1 MGKFNFKKYA
11 QAYGNQVDSVPASD
25 YMTDQVMSPAADPGL
40 LMQPSSG
47 MSDVDSEIETKSI
60 SIFDNHDQM
69 YRKLKDFHSSDGDP
83 NSSFESA
90 WEYFAPS
97 IKDADSSDNFKKNLI
112 EFFRSYSENP
122 DGDEAVDI
130 ADKLFED
137 YSKVNPPESEDV
149 SIPEDGL
156 DLAKAS
162 TLDVIKIAKDMAS
175 KEKNKKQLFN
185 LHKTAQHKTIS
196 DYTILSGPS
205 QTSLSPFSRDIQ
217 SGLHLIEQNKGF
229 GIKIDDILDID
240 FEAIWRGNIMDKY
253 NSPYRD
259 KDGNYVGGYINRRF
273 EVNQNVPVGNNLQ
286 LAPGTRRRP
295 WMPEYST
302 IESRMEV
309 SRGNKDK
316 LQDPASFA
324 KISIGPFNLKKKNK

>member
-1 MGKFNFKKYA
+1 MGKFNLKKYS
-11 QAYGNQVDSVPASD
+11 QVSDMPVESVPASD
-25 YMTDQVMSPAADPGL
+25 YAPVASDSPISGEDL
-40 LMQPSSG
+40 LMNPSNMG
-47 MSDVDSEIETKSI
+47 SDVDSEIETKSI
-60 SIFDNHDQM
+60 SIFNNHDQM
-69 YRKLKDFHSSDGDP
+69 YRKLKDFASSDNDP
-83 NSSFESA
+83 NSSFENA

-97 IKDADSSDNFKKNLI
+97 IKDSESSDNFKKNLI

-122 DGDEAVDI
+122 DADEPVDI
-130 ADKLFED
+130 ADRLFED
-137 YSKVNPPESEDV
+137 YSKVNPPSSKEISM
-149 SIPEDGL
+149 PEEGL

-162 TLDVIKIAKDMAS
+162 TLEVIKIAKDIAF
-175 KEKNKKQLFN
+175 KNKNKKQLFN
-185 LHKTAQHKTIS
+185 LKKTAQHKTIS

-229 GIKIDDILDID
+229 GLKIDDILDID

-273 EVNQNVPVGNNLQ
+273 EVNQNIPVGNNLQ
-286 LAPGTRRRP
+286 LLPGTRRRP

-302 IESRMEV
+302 LESRMEV

-324 KISIGPFNLKKKNK
+324 KLSIGPFNLKKKNK